1 MGIETAYL
9 IKNPPTVG
17 DFLTLEGIKLP
28 MFEENLEMI
37 DSGWAGLLF
46 SLMVCYNK
54 SGKCC
59 SKNSE
64 GYC

>member
-28 MFEENLEMI
+28 MFEENLEMV
-37 DSGWAGLLF
+37 DSGLVQILR
-46 SLMVCYNK
+46 N
-54 SGKCC
+54 
-59 SKNSE
+59 E
-64 GYC
+64 